1 MLSYATYKIFHYVGL
16 AMVLSS
22 LGALIV
28 HQNNVLSKRTI
39 AITHGLGLLL
49 LLISGFGALAKLQIH
64 SIPLWV
70 AAKLGLWLLLGGY
83 MALVPRLRNRFS
95 AALWFGLPLTM
106 ALGAYLAQYKP
117 F

>member
-1 MLSYATYKIFHYVGL
+1 MLSYATYKIFHYVGIS
-16 AMVLSS
+16 MVLAS

-28 HQNNVLSKRTI
+28 YENKVLTKRSI
-39 AITHGLGLLL
+39 AITHGVGLVL

-64 SIPLWV
+64 SIPGWV
-70 AAKLGLWLLLGGY
+70 AAKLGLWLLLGAY

-95 AALWFGLPLTM
+95 AALWFGLPITM